1 MAERRMFAKSIIDS
15 DMFLEMPLSTQALY
29 FHLAMRAD
37 DEGFINNPSKIQR
50 IISAT
55 KNDLD
60 ILVAKRFLLV
70 FKSGVIVI
78 KHWKIHNYIAKDRFK
93 STLYIEERNQLEIKS
108 NNAYTMT
115 KTEPEFLIESPLYT
129 TCIQDVDNLETQ
141 VRLGKDRLGK
151 VSNTIGRFAPPTVQE
166 VQEYCIERQNTVD
179 PQRFIDHYEANGW
192 MVGKTKMKD
201 WKAAVRNWE
210 KNQFPNRATTQKG
223 LSTPRQN
230 FSQSTLSSM
239 SQEQLNEVLA
249 NKAQRKRERDDGQ
262 T

>member
-70 FKSGVIVI
+70 FESGVIVI

-93 STLYIEERNQLEIKS
+93 STLYIDERNQLEIKT
-108 NNAYTMT
+108 NNAYTMV
-115 KTEPEFLIESPLYT
+115 KTEPELLVESPLYT
-129 TCIQDVDNLETQ
+129 TCIQNVDNLETQ
-141 VRLGKDRLGK
+141 VRLGKDRLDK
-151 VSNTIGRFAPPTVQE
+151 VSNTIGRFAPPTIHE
-166 VQEYCIERQNTVD
+166 VTAYCIERQNSVD
-179 PQRFIDHYEANGW
+179 SQRFINHYEANGW
-192 MVGKTKMKD
+192 MVGKNKMKN

-210 KNQFPNRATTQKG
+210 KNQFSSRAETQKSPPG
-223 LSTPRQN
+223 PRQN
-230 FSQSTLSSM
+230 FCQSTISNM
-239 SQEQLNEVLA
+239 SQDQLDKVLA
-249 NKAQRKRERDDGQ
+249 KKSQRKRAMHDG
-262 T
+262 TA